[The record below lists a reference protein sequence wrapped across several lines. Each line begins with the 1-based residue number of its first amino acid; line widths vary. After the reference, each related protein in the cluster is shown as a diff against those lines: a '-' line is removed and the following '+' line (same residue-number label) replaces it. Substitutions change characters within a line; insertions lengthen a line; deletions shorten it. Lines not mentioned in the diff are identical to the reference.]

1 MDIGNEHLDDTIF
14 LNEAIELREMSSSQE
29 SDCTEHNEKL
39 TLQELKTQIKS
50 IETWFTDN
58 VQKK

>member
-1 MDIGNEHLDDTIF
+1 
-14 LNEAIELREMSSSQE
+14 MSSSQE
-29 SDCTEHNEKL
+29 SDSLPIDCTEHNEKL

-58 VQKK
+58 IPEEMDTVLKLKNLITNFN